1 MFVGVDVSKR
11 SLEVHVLPSGEAFAV
26 AGDEAGLAELVRRLA
41 PLAPERV
48 VLEASGGYEQV
59 VAAQLAAAGLP
70 VCVVNPRQ
78 VRAFAQAQGR
88 LEKTDALDAEVIAAF
103 AEAIR
108 PELRPL
114 PEPEQRALAALVARR
129 RQLVDMLVA
138 EKLRL
143 DQAQGRPLKR
153 RIAEHVAFL
162 EKSLARLDR
171 DLDDAVKASPIW
183 RAREALLTSVP
194 GVGGGFART
203 LLADLPELGALG
215 PRQAGKLGGVAPIAR
230 DSGACRGQRHIA
242 GGRAPV
248 RSAGYMATLA
258 AIRCNPVIG
267 AHYRKLRARG
277 KPAKVAIVA
286 CLRKLIVI
294 LNAMLRD
301 GTRWDERRAAHA

>member
-11 SLEVHVLPSGEAFAV
+11 RLEVHVRPSGEAFA
-26 AGDEAGLAELVRRLA
+26 AAADEAGLAELARRLCA
-41 PLAPERV
+41 LAPERV
-48 VLEASGGYEQV
+48 VLEATGGWEQV
-59 VAAQLAAAGLP
+59 AAASLAAAGLP

-78 VRAFAQAQGR
+78 VRDFAKAQGR
-88 LEKTDALDAEVIAAF
+88 LEKTDALDAAAIAAF

-108 PELRPL
+108 PQLRPL
-114 PEPEQRALAALVARR
+114 PEPAQRALAALVARR
-129 RQLVDMLVA
+129 RQLVEMLVA

-143 DQAQGRPLKR
+143 GQAPSRPLKK

-162 EKSLARLDR
+162 ENSLARLDR
-171 DLDDAVKASPIW
+171 DLDDQVKASPLW
-183 RAREALLTSVP
+183 RAREELLTSVP
-194 GVGGGFART
+194 GVGAGFART
-203 LLADLPELGALG
+203 LLADMPELGSLG
-215 PRQAGKLGGVAPIAR
+215 PRQAGKLGGVAPLAR
-230 DSGACRGQRHIA
+230 DSGKFSGQRHIA
-242 GGRAPV
+242 GGRAEV

-267 AHYRKLRARG
+267 AHYRQLRARG

-286 CLRKLIVI
+286 CLRKLLVI